1 MTQVAFSVDK
11 EIHIADSS
19 GESMTLR
26 ADGNM
31 IIVDENNQRR
41 LAGSQVTKEEAT
53 ALAIAL
59 G

>member
-1 MTQVAFSVDK
+1 MTQVAFSVNK

-19 GESMTLR
+19 GESMTLQ

-31 IIVDENNQRR
+31 TIVDENNQTTT
-41 LAGSQVTKEEAT
+41 GSQVTKEEAT

>member
-1 MTQVAFSVDK
+1 MTQVSFSVNK
-11 EIHIADSS
+11 EIQVTDST
-19 GESMTLR
+19 GESMTLT

-31 IIVDENNQRR
+31 IIVDENDETIS
-41 LAGSQVTKEEAT
+41 GSQVTKEEAT

>member
-19 GESMTLR
+19 GESMTLQ

-31 IIVDENNQRR
+31 IIVDENNQTTT
-41 LAGSQVTKEEAT
+41 GSQVTKEEAT